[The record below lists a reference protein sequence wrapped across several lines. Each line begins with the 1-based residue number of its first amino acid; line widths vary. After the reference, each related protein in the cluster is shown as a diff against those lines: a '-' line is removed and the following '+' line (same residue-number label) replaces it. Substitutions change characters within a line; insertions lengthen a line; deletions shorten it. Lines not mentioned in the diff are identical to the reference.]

1 MKPSIRNLLALLL
14 GAGAITA
21 AVRAKR
27 KKRGAHATASA
38 APEPDKKS
46 KTAASSEK
54 SPAPAGK
61 AHRGALWAV
70 VAVFLAAAA
79 FSAVLSGK
87 VQINYDISD
96 YLPAETQTAKAMELI
111 RQDFGMTGSIQVM
124 ASGVSAEQAAGIK
137 AELEAIPHV
146 LTVSFDPDDER
157 SFKGGAALFSVLVDG
172 DDYSENARQVA
183 AGIRNVMAAHTDIP
197 QVEYGG
203 TAIRKQILQDSITKQ
218 MVFILALSLCLVVVI
233 LLITSRSWLEPL
245 ILLAASGVAVLL
257 NRGTNL
263 IFGEISYITNSIAA
277 ILQLALSIDYSIVL
291 LHTYRACRGEGQ
303 PTGAAMRHAVRQVAR
318 PVTASA
324 LTTVAGLL
332 ALLFMRFR
340 VGFDIGVV
348 LMKGI
353 ALSAVTA
360 LTLLPALVLLFERAM
375 EKTAK
380 RAFVPQGRAFVGFAK
395 RAGKAV
401 IPVAL
406 AAVIVCGTVQASNV
420 YTFSDRSTGAGAI
433 ADTFGRNN
441 TVVLVWEK
449 TDRDDEIE
457 AELTARLEQLSA
469 AGGAR
474 IVTGTTSYSGTALAP
489 YDRTALVK
497 NMGLTPAMAD
507 ALLSLATLD
516 RDPAAL
522 KLSLPE
528 LWQFTRRVLDG
539 EESLFGITPDA
550 GQFDTLLP
558 LAQTLD
564 ALLPLADQMLTADE
578 LYAALPDSLQE
589 KLDPFLV
596 RLLYGLTFYRQDLT
610 GREVSFRVML
620 GHLTALCENPALNG
634 LISADTAAELTALRD
649 GVEQAIAAMEAPMTR
664 EALRTYC
671 AESLGIDYTAAQI
684 DQIFAAYAAANG
696 QAAGEAAPL
705 LPVLVFM
712 AENGWIRSNL
722 KAAVVRQYQ
731 ALYSRMVSPVA
742 AEDFFPVL
750 CEVIKGLTGSAPSA
764 DLPEWLAEPLYASYF
779 LKTGEIPADFR
790 LRAGSLFAVLATELK
805 ENAGLAALLPEGSMS
820 ALEALCGLED
830 AALCKSLV
838 DWQSLVS
845 MLAPLASA
853 ADISLDTL
861 RGLVRVLYAAK
872 GAADGVDLARPV
884 PARELVE
891 FLLANAESDPVLAP
905 RLNGSVREKLTA
917 ASAALEKAR
926 NLFRGEHCTRMLLS
940 ADLASEGADATAFA
954 AELDTLLPEVI
965 GGTAYA
971 AGELISTCDLAS
983 TFSHDNLLISV
994 FTLVSVFLIVLVL
1007 FRSVSLPILLVSV
1020 IQGAIFIA
1028 MAIARASG
1036 GIFFMSYIVSVCILM
1051 GATIDY
1057 GILMSSSYLA
1067 ARREHDRGDAL
1078 RLAVAAAMPTV
1089 FSSGLILA
1097 VCGFVIHFIS
1107 TQDAISTV
1115 GLLLGIGT
1123 VSSVAMIT
1131 LVLPALLFFLDRFVL
1146 SGSWRK

>member
-21 AVRAKR
+21 AVRAMR
-27 KKRGAHATASA
+27 KKRGAHAASPEPNKNP
-38 APEPDKKS
+38 APEK
-46 KTAASSEK
+46 A
-54 SPAPAGK
+54 PAPCPAGK
-61 AHRGALWAV
+61 THRAALWAV
-70 VAVFLAAAA
+70 IAVFLAAAA
-79 FSAVLSGK
+79 VSAVLSGK

-157 SFKGGAALFSVLVDG
+157 YFKGGAALFAVLVDG

-183 AGIRNVMAAHTDIP
+183 ADIRTVMAAHTDIP

-332 ALLFMRFR
+332 ALLFMRFK

-380 RAFVPQGRAFVGFAK
+380 RAFVPQGRAFVRFAK

-406 AAVIVCGTVQASNV
+406 AVVIVCGTVQASNV

-457 AELTARLEQLSA
+457 AELTARLEQLRT

-489 YDRTALVK
+489 YDRAALVK

-528 LWQFTRRVLDG
+528 LWQLAYGILNG
-539 EESLFGITPDA
+539 ENTLFGMSVDDDRLADLKPIA
-550 GQFDTLLP
+550 DTLAVLLP
-558 LAQTLD
+558 LMEQT
-564 ALLPLADQMLTADE
+564 QTADAF
-578 LYAALPDSLQE
+578 YAALPDSLQE

-596 RLLYGLTFYRQDLT
+596 RLLYGLEFYRQNLT

-620 GHLTALCENPALNG
+620 GYLTALCENPALDG
-634 LISADTAAELTALRD
+634 LISADTAAQLTELRD
-649 GVEQAIAAMEAPMTR
+649 GVEKAIATMEASMTR

-671 AESLGIDYTAAQI
+671 KESLGIDYTAAQI

-696 QAAGEAAPL
+696 QAAAEEAPL

-742 AEDFFPVL
+742 AADFFPVL
-750 CEVIKGLTGSAPSA
+750 REVVKGLTGAYPESE
-764 DLPEWLAEPLYASYF
+764 LPAALAEPVYLAYF
-779 LKTGEIPADFR
+779 VETGVIPADLTASGWEVYGALLGEVR
-790 LRAGSLFAVLATELK
+790 
-805 ENAGLAALLPEGSMS
+805 ENTALAALLPDG
-820 ALEALCGLED
+820 AAGLLNEVW
-830 AALCKSLV
+830 SLHLLAESEEKA
-838 DWQSLVS
+838 DWPT
-845 MLAPLASA
+845 MAETLAPLASA

-861 RGLVRVLYAAK
+861 RGLIRVLYAAK
-872 GAADGVDLARPV
+872 GAADGADVARPV
-884 PARELVE
+884 PALELVE
-891 FLLANAESDPVLAP
+891 FLLANAESDPVLAS
-905 RLNGSVREKLTA
+905 RLDGSVREKLTA
-917 ASAALEKAR
+917 ATAALEKAR

-954 AELDTLLPEVI
+954 AELDALLPEVI

-1067 ARREHDRGDAL
+1067 ARREHGRGDAL

-1123 VSSVAMIT
+1123 VSSVVMIT
-1131 LVLPALLFFLDRFVL
+1131 LVLPALLYYLDRFVL